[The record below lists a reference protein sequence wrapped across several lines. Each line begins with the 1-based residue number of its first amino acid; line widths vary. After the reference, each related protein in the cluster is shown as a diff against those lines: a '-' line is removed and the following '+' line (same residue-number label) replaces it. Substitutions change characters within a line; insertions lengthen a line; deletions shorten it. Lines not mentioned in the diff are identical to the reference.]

1 MYVSSKSNTQ
11 IFSGGTSLES
21 PGQEAVV
28 LLLSM
33 LGVAVVEVQIP
44 KQLLRREAAKLSS
57 WAVKDPGAGDQDR
70 SHCSYFASSNPNHKR
85 MMSDFTGI

>member
-1 MYVSSKSNTQ
+1 MYVSSRSNTQ
-11 IFSGGTSLES
+11 IFSGGTCLES

-33 LGVAVVEVQIP
+33 LGAGVVEVQIP
-44 KQLLRREAAKLSS
+44 KQLLRREVTKVSS

-70 SHCSYFASSNPNHKR
+70 PHCSYLASSNPSHKR